1 MRYPTLIV
9 ASALVLSANAFA
21 AASSPYAAMPL
32 LRDEP
37 TADMPVA
44 ARVVIVLLALLAPL
58 AWWLRRRRGGSPVR
72 LRLGAA
78 LNPRASGTSAPVVR
92 CVTRLNG
99 ATSLYVV
106 EWESQSLLIAC
117 AGEQVNV
124 LERSPLNV
132 DESARS
138 NDKDSQ

>member
-1 MRYPTLIV
+1 MLFV
-9 ASALVLSANAFA
+9 ALAQSAHAFA

-72 LRLGAA
+72 FRLGAA
-78 LNPRASGTSAPVVR
+78 LNLRGDATSAPVVR
-92 CVTRLNG
+92 SVTRLNG
-99 ATSLYVV
+99 AASLYVV
-106 EWESQSLLIAC
+106 EWQSQSLLIAC
-117 AGEQVNV
+117 AGEQVTV
-124 LERSPLNV
+124 LERSPLIADTSV
-132 DESARS
+132 RS
-138 NDKDSQ
+138 NDKDPQ